1 MKKCCL
7 LTYVHNEDFF
17 FPIFLNYYTK
27 IFDPEDIYVLNN
39 NNADQSF
46 YDMHKKFGFQLIDCQ
61 TQYNHD
67 FLMIHREV
75 DRQYQKLLKNYQ
87 GIFLLECDEI
97 LFHVEGLHNMVDAYM
112 QIPSNAIRSIG
123 YEPLHDYWAGEPA
136 INTNDF
142 LLMQRKYWWETP
154 WYRKPVFIKQPID
167 YWHDMHR
174 YAESYP
180 FLDTKLTLI
189 HLKYIDYEQLWR
201 RNLKSVAEGN
211 FSEHVI
217 AENVSP
223 HNRISDK
230 NEFDKFFKS
239 NFDKRVPIPRCFK
252 EVC

>member
-1 MKKCCL
+1 
-7 LTYVHNEDFF
+7 
-17 FPIFLNYYTK
+17 
-27 IFDPEDIYVLNN
+27 
-39 NNADQSF
+39 
-46 YDMHKKFGFQLIDCQ
+46 
-61 TQYNHD
+61 
-67 FLMIHREV
+67 
-75 DRQYQKLLKNYQ
+75 
-87 GIFLLECDEI
+87 
-97 LFHVEGLHNMVDAYM
+97 
-112 QIPSNAIRSIG
+112 
-123 YEPLHDYWAGEPA
+123 
-136 INTNDF
+136 
-142 LLMQRKYWWETP
+142 MQRKYWWETP

-252 EVC
+252 EVCWFLSFAPFTPTVPVVEHIFLFINVETAAVNSMLIFKMKRHFIVYWKKYIFISVAKNDIIVPLFAEDQHFVLSTNKLCSKPNLQSSKHNWRKQ